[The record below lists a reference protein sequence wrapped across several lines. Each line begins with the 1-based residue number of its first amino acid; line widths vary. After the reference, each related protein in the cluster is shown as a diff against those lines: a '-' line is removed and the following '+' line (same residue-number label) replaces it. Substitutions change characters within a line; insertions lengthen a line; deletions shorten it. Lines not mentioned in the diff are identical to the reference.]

1 MEKNELDKKFEENKR
16 CMVEITSEGVH
27 RILDA
32 AGVQLNGDDE
42 SSALKVVRVTQA
54 AVKLCATIHKADQM
68 FFMDL
73 LKEGMGILDEQDAE
87 NKVKGLAKDCNLK
100 AGTDK
105 KDKSDGKN

>member
-1 MEKNELDKKFEENKR
+1 MENNELEKKFEENER
-16 CMVEITSEGVH
+16 CFIEMTSEGVR
-27 RILDA
+27 RILAA

-54 AVKLCATIHKADQM
+54 AIKLCATIHKADQM

-73 LKEGMGILDEQDAE
+73 LKEGMGLPDEQDAE
-87 NKVKGLAKDCNLK
+87 NKVKGLVKDCNLK

-105 KDKSDGKN
+105 EDKSDGKN